1 MTTRSIIAKRVA
13 VLATSLGVLAGASPA
28 SAAPLDKGRFEES
41 GTEVVENLCGDLD
54 VVHNWHVTGNYLGR
68 VKGSSGLAVLPRPH
82 HGNERVHQP
91 RDRQVV
97 QQCVRAP
104 AATTSRRRTT
114 GMAHRPVHVQGSG
127 TEPVKIRSAT
137 GNSC

>member
-28 SAAPLDKGRFEES
+28 SAAPSTRADSRKAAPKSSRTCVATSTSFTT
-41 GTEVVENLCGDLD
+41 GT
-54 VVHNWHVTGNYLGR
+54 TGNDLGR
-68 VKGSSGLAVLPRPH
+68 VKGSGGLAVLPRPH

-91 RDRQVV
+91 GDRQVV

-104 AATTSRRRTT
+104 TATTSR
-114 GMAHRPVHVQGSG
+114 
-127 TEPVKIRSAT
+127 
-137 GNSC
+137 